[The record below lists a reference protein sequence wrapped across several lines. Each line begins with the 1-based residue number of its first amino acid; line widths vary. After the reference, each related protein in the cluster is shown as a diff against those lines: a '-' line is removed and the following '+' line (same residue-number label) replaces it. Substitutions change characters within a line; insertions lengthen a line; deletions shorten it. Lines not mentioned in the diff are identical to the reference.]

1 MDLPFVDKLEA
12 SSVANFCTS
21 SLSSEVVVGTL
32 AALTPAEVSSA
43 GTLAAILG
51 GSADDKFKVY
61 ILNIALQCTIP
72 VMSYLVD
79 IIA

>member
-1 MDLPFVDKLEA
+1 MDKLEA

-32 AALTPAEVSSA
+32 AA
-43 GTLAAILG
+43 ILG
-51 GSADDKFKVY
+51 GSADNKFKVY
-61 ILNIALQCTIP
+61 ILNIALQCAIP